1 MSIATLPMAE
11 APTID
16 YAATA
21 FLIVCASLV
30 LFMTVPG
37 LALFYG
43 VYDLARARGELL
55 GHRVEVPGG
64 RAGGVGDHHHET
76 AVPPKKPVRVNIFS

>member
-43 VYDLARARGELL
+43 GMSRAKSVLNMMMMSSAPSGSS
-55 GHRVEVPGG
+55 G
-64 RAGGVGDHHHET
+64 
-76 AVPPKKPVRVNIFS
+76 